1 MPLSGLRSARTD
13 AQAARTAVG
22 SGIRLG
28 IALSMAFS
36 APGTSPL
43 AAEFAATRLAAQ
55 ASSQT
60 VSGDAERPLAAA
72 GTPRGPSSSDQLSV
86 SEQERLVTTRAR
98 ATASV
103 SPRVLIAAL
112 TSAAVLL
119 ASTSLL
125 WILFPPGHADV
136 IGATCAL
143 TAMTLGYLVRFET
156 PLGFTTAAQLAF
168 VPLMFVLPPALLA
181 PGVCLAMGM
190 SWLPRIHA
198 GTLSP
203 GRLLRVPE
211 NCLFAI
217 GPAWTLALLG
227 AGHATLL
234 ALCLA
239 IATQFIIDFSVGS
252 VSQRVVFGVAW
263 RENLGDAWIDGA
275 DFALSAVAYPVAA
288 LCATSAFAPLL
299 TVPMLAL
306 LAYFAH
312 ERTQRLKHLIELNE
326 TYRGTALL
334 LGEVIGADDK
344 YTGAHCH
351 DVVQLAVA
359 VAEQLGLGADHKR
372 NIEFAALLHDVG
384 KIAVPKEI
392 INKPGKL
399 TDEEWAIMKTHCAEG
414 EKMLA
419 RIGGFMTEVGTI
431 VRNHHERWDGK
442 GYPDGRIGDASPME
456 SRIITACDSWNAMTT
471 TRTYRTAMAPEEAAA
486 EIRAN
491 TGTQFD
497 PAVAAALLAVVAAKA

>member
-1 MPLSGLRSARTD
+1 
-13 AQAARTAVG
+13 V
-22 SGIRLG
+22 
-28 IALSMAFS
+28 ALST
-36 APGTSPL
+36 PGTFPRE
-43 AAEFAATRLAAQ
+43 ADFAATQLAGQ
-55 ASSQT
+55 GPPQT
-60 VSGDAERPLAAA
+60 ASGDAERPMAAV
-72 GTPRGPSSSDQLSV
+72 GISRGPSSSDELSV
-86 SEQERLVTTRAR
+86 SEQERLVATMAR
-98 ATASV
+98 ATESV
-103 SPRVLIAAL
+103 SPRVLIASL
-112 TSAAVLL
+112 ISAAVLL
-119 ASTSLL
+119 ASTVSL
-125 WILFPPGHADV
+125 WILFPPGHVDV
-136 IGATCAL
+136 IGAICAL
-143 TAMTLGYLVRFET
+143 AAMTLGYLVRFET

-168 VPLMFVLPPALLA
+168 VPLMFVLPPALLV
-181 PGVCLAMGM
+181 PGACLAMGM
-190 SWLPRIHA
+190 SWLPRVHA

-211 NCLFAI
+211 NCFFAV

-234 ALCLA
+234 VLCLA
-239 IATQFIIDFSVGS
+239 LATQFIIDFSVGS

-275 DFALSAVAYPVAA
+275 DVALSAVAYPVAA

-326 TYRGTALL
+326 TYRGTAVL
-334 LGEVIGADDK
+334 LGEVIGADDA
-344 YTGAHCH
+344 YTGAHSN

-359 VAEQLGLGADHKR
+359 VAEQLGLGADRKR

-399 TDEEWAIMKTHCAEG
+399 TDEEWVIMKTHCVEG

-431 VRNHHERWDGK
+431 ARNHHERWDGK
-442 GYPDGRIGDASPME
+442 GYPDGLVGDASRME

-471 TRTYRTAMAPEEAAA
+471 TRPYRAAMAPEEAAA

-491 TGTQFD
+491 IGTQFD
-497 PAVAAALLAVVAAKA
+497 PTVADALLAVVAAKA

>member
-1 MPLSGLRSARTD
+1 
-13 AQAARTAVG
+13 
-22 SGIRLG
+22 
-28 IALSMAFS
+28 MAFP

-43 AAEFAATRLAAQ
+43 VAEFAATRLAAQ
-55 ASSQT
+55 ILPET
-60 VSGDAERPLAAA
+60 VSSDAGRPWAAV
-72 GTPRGPSSSDQLSV
+72 GTSRGPSSSDELSV
-86 SEQERLVTTRAR
+86 SEQERLVATRAR
-98 ATASV
+98 AAESM

-119 ASTSLL
+119 ASTVLL
-125 WILFPPGHADV
+125 WTLFPPGHADV

-181 PGVCLAMGM
+181 PGACLAMAM

-211 NCLFAI
+211 NCLFAL

-234 ALCLA
+234 VLCLA
-239 IATQFIIDFSVGS
+239 LATQFTIDFSAGS
-252 VSQRVVFGVAW
+252 VSQRFVFGVAW

-312 ERTQRLKHLIELNE
+312 ERTQRLKHVLELND

-334 LGEVIGADDK
+334 LGEVIGADDE
-344 YTGAHCH
+344 YTGVHCQ

-359 VAEQLGLGADHKR
+359 VAEQLGLGADRTR

-384 KIAVPKEI
+384 KIAIPKDI
-392 INKPGKL
+392 LNKPGKL
-399 TDEEWAIMKTHCAEG
+399 TDEEWTIMKTHSTEG

-431 VRNHHERWDGK
+431 VRHHHERWDGK
-442 GYPDGRIGDASPME
+442 GYPDGLIGDASPME

-471 TRTYRTAMAPEEAAA
+471 TRTYRPAMAPEDAAA
-486 EIRAN
+486 EITAN
-491 TGTQFD
+491 IGTQFD
-497 PAVAAALLAVVAAKA
+497 PAVAAALLAVIAVKA